1 MIRKTKKARVATKQ
15 IVLSIPPDLA
25 ALIETVKPRLGCSTF
40 KGAVEK
46 ILRRSVSS
54 PSAVSGLS
62 ASSPRKRTVAKR

>member
-1 MIRKTKKARVATKQ
+1 MTMKKNKAGEATKQ

-25 ALIETVKPRLGCSTF
+25 ALIETVRPRLGCSTF

-54 PSAVSGLS
+54 PAVS
-62 ASSPRKRTVAKR
+62 RKRKTAGR